1 MNLQHKTRK
10 PKMNTTNTATATPRE
25 TWKTIGTSKTGRK
38 TYQISNLGRC
48 KTINNKTGE

>member
-1 MNLQHKTRK
+1 
-10 PKMNTTNTATATPRE
+10 MNTTNTTAPRE
-25 TWKTIGTSKTGRK
+25 TWKTIGQSEKGRK